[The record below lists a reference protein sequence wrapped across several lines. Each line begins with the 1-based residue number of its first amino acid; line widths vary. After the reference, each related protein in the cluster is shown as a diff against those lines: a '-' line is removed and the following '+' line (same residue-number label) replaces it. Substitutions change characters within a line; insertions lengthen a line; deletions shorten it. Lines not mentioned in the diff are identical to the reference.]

1 MFLLFVS
8 GIGAYADTADEVNA
22 AVKEGN
28 AQKISAFFNSSVDL
42 KILEQE
48 GVYSKSQA
56 ELIIK
61 DFFAKHS
68 VKSFVVVHKSS
79 VKVDSQYIIG
89 TLITSHGK
97 YRTYFLLNKVNNKFY
112 IQQFHIDLEDN

>member
-1 MFLLFVS
+1 M
-8 GIGAYADTADEVNA
+8 GAFADTADEVNA
-22 AVKEGN
+22 AVKEGS

-56 ELIIK
+56 ELIVK
-61 DFFAKHS
+61 DFFAKHT
-68 VKSFVVVHKSS
+68 VKSYSVVHKSII
-79 VKVDSQYIIG
+79 KGNSQYIIG
-89 TLITSHGK
+89 TLITSQGK
-97 YRTYFLLNKVNNKFY
+97 YRLYILLDKLNNKFF